1 MENSAI
7 QEKVSGRSRG
17 KKPSSFANDY
27 DDYELIYPYQESEE
41 TRSKEVDDPM
51 VNEIWESDMLS
62 LFLCISHSKLI
73 LSFFCMFIRWKMIVA
88 MKRSTRFWKKY

>member
-1 MENSAI
+1 MENSAM

-27 DDYELIYPYQESEE
+27 DDYELFYPYQESEE

-51 VNEIWESDMLS
+51 VNEI
-62 LFLCISHSKLI
+62 
-73 LSFFCMFIRWKMIVA
+73 
-88 MKRSTRFWKKY
+88 

>member
-27 DDYELIYPYQESEE
+27 DDYELFYPYQESEE

-62 LFLCISHSKLI
+62 LFLCT
-73 LSFFCMFIRWKMIVA
+73 MAIRVVEFSNGLYKIRNIFA
-88 MKRSTRFWKKY
+88 